1 MARRITIRPLYANYW
16 ISVVHKHWS
25 LCRYSFYA
33 TGVTDYVCVMFS
45 VFSTLTAM
53 SVDLL
58 LVILLG
64 LRYKNIVTLRRTY
77 NVCVVSQVPGS
88 FFHLN
93 CRITFWESFR
103 GTPSCLVIWA
113 PLFTKIFRAVSH
125 HQVQVQDNF

>member
-1 MARRITIRPLYANYW
+1 MYVLC
-16 ISVVHKHWS
+16 SVS
-25 LCRYSFYA
+25 
-33 TGVTDYVCVMFS
+33 
-45 VFSTLTAM
+45 FSTLTAM

-103 GTPSCLVIWA
+103 GTSSALSVI
-113 PLFTKIFRAVSH
+113 RAVSH
-125 HQVQVQDNF
+125 HQAQVQDNS

>member
-1 MARRITIRPLYANYW
+1 MYVLC
-16 ISVVHKHWS
+16 SVS
-25 LCRYSFYA
+25 
-33 TGVTDYVCVMFS
+33 
-45 VFSTLTAM
+45 FSTPTAM

-64 LRYKNIVTLRRTY
+64 LRYKNIVTLRRTRTY

-103 GTPSCLVIWA
+103 GTSSALSVI
-113 PLFTKIFRAVSH
+113 RAVSH
-125 HQVQVQDNF
+125 HQAQVQDNF